1 MPSNRRQR
9 GTQLVRHGHQEV
21 PLQLVRLRQ
30 LAGHL
35 AEAVREVGDLVARAN
50 LRNRD
55 VVLSRCDLVG
65 CTRESEDRAR
75 HAARQV
81 EEQQPR
87 DDEPAE
93 AGEAHPPDEDE
104 PAIAQLRLRLRHD
117 ERPERLPQHLDG
129 LRDGEIGAVLARRHQ
144 LERRRALRRGVEPRL
159 LGCQPAKTGDVA
171 GEEPDADVVEAGA
184 GGHLEPRH
192 DETRRRRPL
201 VHALDRL
208 LGEELAE
215 LAGLP
220 PEVGHGLALGVVLEE
235 ADRDRRGDD
244 PRDDD
249 AEEEEGG

>member
-1 MPSNRRQR
+1 MRTSQRSRSSAFGFATTSAPNVSPSTSTGSAMARYVRSSPG
-9 GTQLVRHGHQEV
+9 GTSSKVC
-21 PLQLVRLRQ
+21 
-30 LAGHL
+30 
-35 AEAVREVGDLVARAN
+35 
-50 LRNRD
+50 
-55 VVLSRCDLVG
+55 VLSG
-65 CTRESEDRAR
+65 G
-75 HAARQV
+75 AASPACFGRQ
-81 EEQQPR
+81 
-87 DDEPAE
+87 PAE
-93 AGEAHPPDEDE
+93 
-104 PAIAQLRLRLRHD
+104 
-117 ERPERLPQHLDG
+117 
-129 LRDGEIGAVLARRHQ
+129 
-144 LERRRALRRGVEPRL
+144 
-159 LGCQPAKTGDVA
+159 TGDVT

-220 PEVGHGLALGVVLEE
+220 PEVGLGLALGVVLEE